1 MKGST
6 IGAAGLLFAASAA
19 GVGAAVDLT
28 GNGLT
33 LSGSDSLKFV
43 VQQVLANTPS
53 AHPNIPGGTSYIG
66 GGQSVGDSAID
77 ANTQQISVGT
87 ASIKASVYTG
97 STVGSLLNIDADGNS
112 ATGTGG
118 KEFPIT
124 HTTEALLLGL
134 DGLSVL
140 ANNTATGAPAAPA
153 GFGLGLAVAG
163 KSFVV
168 HDHSAALDESGP
180 IAPLNDATHPNGF
193 YGTAAEEA
201 AGTSVYTIQS
211 SLDVL
216 RLIYGGLHHDI
227 QRNATNTTLFPA
239 GSSPVGGTF
248 NAASDVRRSLA
259 NQWESIFNTGSALS
273 GKGLNHAYRRSD
285 LAGTTNAFV
294 ALVGFGGRKI
304 GQLTGTGS
312 NKTTSPFVNDA
323 AAANLTTSN
332 NTGVIAL
339 AGARND
345 LNSAV
350 TNNAGSGDQLD
361 LDPIRRPAQLSG
373 RNSIDQVA
381 SPGGTLGLV
390 LPIFFPDPS
399 SFLADVTSVNSP
411 AYPLVLC
418 DAGAFALV
426 ATGPSGF
433 DAAPEGPTFLSQS
446 FQPYYIGTATKPPA
460 DGAKHFNCLS
470 KQNSKSFGA
479 FATDDGRQFNLPVR
493 DDATGAYLKDL
504 NNRELAAAFYRIRS
518 AGLPSPSTAPTLP
531 GLVRETTSDFQI
543 GHTLVLDDHSIGY
556 AGRGVD
562 LNPTFGSSIAGL
574 WLSGSQS
581 PVIPASVTQFD
592 STLSTPPTDQNI
604 LNLLINPAG
613 TVVAGTVLD
622 TAAHAAV
629 YPLARRT
636 YLTTLV
642 GFSENP
648 KWSVAQGGSGTFDPT
663 AHAVVNGVDQG
674 ASTAV
679 RGLQGQ
685 EYELAKA
692 FGDSDHLAAA
702 LVNNG
707 FVPLP
712 TAAQYVN
719 PAVPPPTVNYTD
731 ASGATHYGASGWS
744 GAYAL
749 DYPEYDSAN
758 PNAKFLAT
766 GPGATAGGANAD
778 ATALSPPVL
787 VSYGVST
794 AAAQSAAATFA
805 DAHFAA
811 AGFADQ
817 ASAEAE
823 ARAYY
828 APNLTVAGVA
838 YPVHTPWPAGPDP
851 VWASL
856 PGGTL
861 DTQVTDS
868 NSTVHDY
875 FHGFYF

>member
-1 MKGST
+1 MKRSI
-6 IGAAGLLFAASAA
+6 IGAAGLLFAAGTAS
-19 GVGAAVDLT
+19 VGAAVDLT
-28 GNGLT
+28 GNGVT
-33 LSGSDSLKFV
+33 LSGSDTLKFV

-53 AHPNIPGGTSYIG
+53 AHPNIPGGTSFIG
-66 GGQSVGDSAID
+66 GGQSVSDSAVD
-77 ANTQQISVGT
+77 ANSQQISVGS
-87 ASIKASVYTG
+87 ASIKASIYTG
-97 STVGSLLNIDADGNS
+97 TTAGSLLNIDADGNA
-112 ATGTGG
+112 ATGAGG
-118 KEFPIT
+118 KELPIT

-134 DGLSVL
+134 DGLSIL
-140 ANNTATGAPAAPA
+140 ANSSAAPAAPA
-153 GFGLGLAVAG
+153 GLGLGLAVAG
-163 KSFVV
+163 RSFVV
-168 HDHSAALDESGP
+168 HDHSTVLDESGP
-180 IAPLNDATHPNGF
+180 LAPLNDAAHPNGF

-201 AGTSVYTIQS
+201 VGTSVYTIQS

-227 QRNATNTTLFPA
+227 QRNAGNTTLFPA

-248 NAASDVRRSLA
+248 DAASDVRRSLA
-259 NQWESIFNTGSALS
+259 NQWESLFNTGASAS

-285 LAGTTNAFV
+285 LAGTTNAVV

-323 AAANLTTSN
+323 SAAGLTTSN
-332 NTGVIAL
+332 NTGVIAV
-339 AGARND
+339 AGTRND
-345 LNSAV
+345 LNAV
-350 TNNAGSGDQLD
+350 AVNNAGSGDQLD
-361 LDPIRRPAQLSG
+361 LDPIRRPAALSG
-373 RNSIDQVA
+373 RNSVDQVA
-381 SPGGTLGLV
+381 SSGGTLGLV
-390 LPIFFPDPS
+390 LPIFFPDPA
-399 SFLADVTSVNSP
+399 SFLADVTSVSSP

-418 DAGAFALV
+418 DAGAYALV

-446 FQPYYIGTATKPPA
+446 FQPYYVGTATKPPA

-531 GLVRETTSDFQI
+531 GLVRETTSDFQT
-543 GHTLVLDDHSIGY
+543 GHTIALDDHSIGY
-556 AGRGVD
+556 TGRGVD
-562 LNPTFGSSIAGL
+562 LSPGFGPSIAAL

-581 PVIPASVTQFD
+581 PVIPASAGQFD
-592 STLSTPPTDQNI
+592 SSFSTPPGDQNI
-604 LNLLINPAG
+604 LNLLLNPAG
-613 TVVAGTVLD
+613 TAVAGHPPLD
-622 TAAHAAV
+622 TAAAAAV
-629 YPLARRT
+629 YPLARRV
-636 YLTTLV
+636 YLATLV
-642 GFSENP
+642 GFTENP
-648 KWSVAQGGSGTFDPT
+648 RWSVAQGGSGTFDPT

-674 ASTAV
+674 ANTAV

-707 FVPLP
+707 FIPLP

-719 PAVPPPTVNYTD
+719 PAVPAPTVNHVT
-731 ASGATHYGASGWS
+731 SGTTSYGTAGWS
-744 GAYAL
+744 GVYAL
-749 DYPEYDSAN
+749 DYPEFNSSH
-758 PNAKFLAT
+758 PNAAFLAT
-766 GPGATAGGANAD
+766 GLGATAGGANVD

-787 VSYGVST
+787 VPYGVST
-794 AAAQSAAATFA
+794 AAAQSAAAAFA
-805 DAHFAA
+805 DGSFAA
-811 AGFADQ
+811 AGFAS
-817 ASAEAE
+817 AAAAEAE

-828 APNLTVAGVA
+828 APNVTVAGVA
-838 YPVHTPWPAGPDP
+838 YPVHAPWPAGPDP
-851 VWASL
+851 IWASL

-868 NSTVHDY
+868 ASVTHDF
-875 FHGFYF
+875 FHGFYY

>member
-1 MKGST
+1 MKGS
-6 IGAAGLLFAASAA
+6 ILGAAGLLVAAGAAS
-19 GVGAAVDLT
+19 VGAAVDLN
-28 GNGLT
+28 GNGVT
-33 LSGSDSLKFV
+33 LSGSDTLKLV

-53 AHPNIPGGTSYIG
+53 AHPNIPGGTSFIG
-66 GGQSVGDSAID
+66 GGQSVSDSAVD
-77 ANTQQISVGT
+77 ANSQQISVGT
-87 ASIKASVYTG
+87 ASIKASIYTG
-97 STVGSLLNIDADGNS
+97 TTAGSLLSIDA
-112 ATGTGG
+112 TGSGT
-118 KEFPIT
+118 KAFPIT

-134 DGLSVL
+134 DGLSIL
-140 ANNTATGAPAAPA
+140 ANGTATGAPAAPV
-153 GFGLGLAVAG
+153 GFSLGLAVAG

-168 HDHSAALDESGP
+168 HDHSTVLDESGP

-211 SLDVL
+211 SLDVI

-227 QRNATNTTLFPA
+227 QRNASNTTLFPA

-248 NAASDVRRSLA
+248 DAASDVRRSLA
-259 NQWESIFNTGSALS
+259 NQWESIFNTGAALS

-323 AAANLTTSN
+323 SAANLTTSN
-332 NTGVIAL
+332 ATGVIAL
-339 AGARND
+339 AGTRND
-345 LNSAV
+345 LNSVAV
-350 TNNAGSGDQLD
+350 NNAGSGDQLD
-361 LDPIRRPAQLSG
+361 LDPIRRTAALSG
-373 RNSIDQVA
+373 RNSVDQVA

-390 LPIFFPDPS
+390 LPVFFPDPA
-399 SFLADVTSVNSP
+399 SFLTDVTSVSSP

-433 DAAPEGPTFLSQS
+433 DAAPQGPTFLSQS

-470 KQNSKSFGA
+470 KQNAKAFGA

-493 DDATGAYLKDL
+493 DDASGAYLKDL

-518 AGLPSPSTAPTLP
+518 AGQPSPASAPTLP
-531 GLVRETTSDFQI
+531 GLVRETTSDFQT
-543 GHTLVLDDHSIGY
+543 GHTLVVDNLSIGFT
-556 AGRGVD
+556 GRGVD
-562 LNPTFGSSIAGL
+562 LSPGFGSSIAAL

-581 PVIPASVTQFD
+581 PVVPASAQQFD
-592 STLSTPPTDQNI
+592 STLSTPPADQNI
-604 LNLLINPAG
+604 LNLIINTTG
-613 TVVAGTVLD
+613 TVVAGHPPLD
-622 TAAHAAV
+622 TAASAAV
-629 YPLARRT
+629 YPLARRV

-648 KWSVAQGGSGTFDPT
+648 KWSAAQGGSGTFDPT

-692 FGDSDHLAAA
+692 FGNSDHLAAA
-702 LVNNG
+702 LVSNG

-719 PAVPPPTVNYTD
+719 PAFPAPTVNYTD
-731 ASGATHYGASGWS
+731 AAGTTHYGSTGWN
-744 GAYAL
+744 GTYAL
-749 DYPEYDSAN
+749 DYPEYNASA
-758 PNAKFLAT
+758 PTAAFLAT
-766 GPGATAGGANAD
+766 GSGATAGGANVD
-778 ATALSPPVL
+778 ATAISPPVL
-787 VSYGVST
+787 VSYGVAT
-794 AAAQSAAATFA
+794 AAAQSTAVAFA
-805 DAHFAA
+805 NANFAA
-811 AGFADQ
+811 AGFANA
-817 ASAEAE
+817 ASAAAE
-823 ARAYY
+823 ASAYY
-828 APNLTVAGVA
+828 APNVTVAGVA
-838 YPVHTPWPAGPDP
+838 YPVHAPWPAGPDP

-868 NSTVHDY
+868 SSVTHDF
-875 FHGFYF
+875 FHGFYY